1 MGPGT
6 HRINGTPKY
15 PELGVIVPILLPL
28 HAGAT
33 KVEASTTSAI
43 VDAFVTPLSP
53 LKSAI
58 LPNPPP
64 NYLHLTTGSP
74 SFSTVT
80 LLLAST
86 LICSF

>member
-15 PELGVIVPILLPL
+15 PELSVIVPILLPL

-33 KVEASTTSAI
+33 KAEASTTSAI

-53 LKSAI
+53 LKIAV

-64 NYLHLTTGSP
+64 NYLHLMTG
-74 SFSTVT
+74 
-80 LLLAST
+80 
-86 LICSF
+86 